1 MTTAEPVFRET
12 SAEPAARNVPLAH
25 LSLELGHLYREDLG
39 SGADGLVRYF
49 RAVAPWAEA
58 ARQTCRARLT
68 RGTPR
73 VATCFLIDDYFAPF
87 GRPDE
92 IIPML
97 MESAAAAGLSIDYIA
112 REAGCAVADGVPLAQ
127 LVEHHIVT
135 DPVPGSNGDR
145 PPATES
151 GWLCNGQR
159 SPHTA
164 AAQAMV
170 DSPGWR
176 PPLEHAA
183 NRHSIFADVQLWD
196 ETAGERTWSCAF
208 LAAVWQLLRLGLLR
222 HRDAPVAEPH
232 PVPERLPDD
241 WRQVP
246 AILRMNPRAAPFAAY
261 RTASVLGNRFLS
273 TEHGVRTILSQIAVE
288 RPAAEQVLRRAAAEG
303 FDVPADLT
311 RRVEYVFADV

>member
-1 MTTAEPVFRET
+1 MTRADPVFRET

-25 LSLELGHLYREDLG
+25 LSLELGHLYREDLAMG
-39 SGADGLVRYF
+39 PEGLVRYF
-49 RAVAPWAEA
+49 RAVAPWAAA
-58 ARQTCRARLT
+58 AREACRARLV

-97 MESAAAAGLSIDYIA
+97 MECAAEAELPIDYIA

-127 LVEHHIVT
+127 LVEHHIVN

-145 PPATES
+145 PPASES

-170 DSPGWR
+170 DSPGWS

-196 ETAGERTWSCAF
+196 ETGGERTWSCAF

-222 HRDAPVAEPH
+222 DRDEPVAVPH
-232 PVPERLPDD
+232 PVPAVLPDD

-246 AILRMNPRAAPFAAY
+246 SILRMNPRAAPFSAY
-261 RTASVLGNRFLS
+261 RTVSVLGNRFLS

-288 RPAAEQVLRRAAAEG
+288 RAAADQLLQRADAEG
-303 FDVPADLT
+303 FALPADLT
-311 RRVEYVFADV
+311 RRVEYIFVDL